1 MVVDSSGRSFSEQ
14 KGIVLKFFNAIQE
27 ENVKLNTFLTL
38 CQQDMRPM
46 KAGRCQ
52 FYTSGN
58 SYIYENYYATVS
70 QALLIYVQLC
80 KIYLYAYL

>member
-1 MVVDSSGRSFSEQ
+1 MDFHPKDFVVVIDSSGKSLSKQ
-14 KGIVLKFFNAIQE
+14 KGIVLKEKYFSAIPE
-27 ENVKLNTFLTL
+27 ENVKLQTFLTL

-52 FYTSGN
+52 FYSSGN

-70 QALLIYVQLC
+70 QALLIYV
-80 KIYLYAYL
+80 